1 MSIYNGRNTDQNK
14 NNKNIGQNDRALN
27 KMKEKL
33 KIHEDFF
40 KEQTEIY
47 EQDLKALRSEY
58 DSTKSDNKSKA
69 E

>member
-1 MSIYNGRNTDQNK
+1 MSIYNGRNTEQNK